1 MAARARQTAVL
12 WLMRILLVGIIRSEV
27 QNVSGKNRF
36 QPADTF
42 LTDNLCSLK
51 AWQEPRRH
59 KDTKG
64 ASPDCSRPLCVFVS
78 LWFLTYVRRNINEG
92 LVEIDVG
99 DRWIGDSLEWLY
111 ARRPRGGTR
120 PATHIRQEGW
130 RVFQEC
136 YNQHTERSQRR

>member
-1 MAARARQTAVL
+1 MLSQGMAGTTKTQRGPEQSGDRHRNSSFNFVVCP
-12 WLMRILLVGIIRSEV
+12 RII
-27 QNVSGKNRF
+27 F
-36 QPADTF
+36 
-42 LTDNLCSLK
+42 
-51 AWQEPRRH
+51 
-59 KDTKG
+59 
-64 ASPDCSRPLCVFVS
+64 DCSGPFVSSVS
-78 LWFLTYVRRNINEG
+78 LWLLTYVRRNINEG

-111 ARRPRGGTR
+111 VRRPRGGTR

>member
-1 MAARARQTAVL
+1 MLSQGMAGTTRTQ
-12 WLMRILLVGIIRSEV
+12 
-27 QNVSGKNRF
+27 
-36 QPADTF
+36 
-42 LTDNLCSLK
+42 
-51 AWQEPRRH
+51 RH
-59 KDTKG
+59 KGCRSNRGTDIEIRLLI
-64 ASPDCSRPLCVFVS
+64 SLSVPNHLRWLRPSVS

-92 LVEIDVG
+92 LVEIDVC

-111 ARRPRGGTR
+111 VRRSRGGAR

>member
-1 MAARARQTAVL
+1 MLSQGMAGTTKTQSGRPPIAPAPF
-12 WLMRILLVGIIRSEV
+12 W
-27 QNVSGKNRF
+27 VS
-36 QPADTF
+36 
-42 LTDNLCSLK
+42 
-51 AWQEPRRH
+51 
-59 KDTKG
+59 
-64 ASPDCSRPLCVFVS
+64 VS

-111 ARRPRGGTR
+111 VRRPRGGTR